1 MRGLLNNKDN
11 LVELIDSFEKVQV
24 FTITHVNKDLDY
36 GTLFGIL
43 GFGFVSKPR
52 QNGSS
57 GGIGVGYT
65 YKVN

>member
-57 GGIGVGYT
+57 GGICVGYK
-65 YKVN
+65 YKFN